1 MRFISPDPWGSTT
14 FVRVR
19 AASSHLLLTFV
30 LSLTTVVA
38 ASSPLTRAA
47 APVLPSRPNIV
58 FILTDDQRWDE
69 LQYMPNVQELLQ
81 KRGVTFTNGFVSNPL
96 CCPARATILTGRYSG
111 HNGVWSNLTDNYG
124 GWETFHNDG
133 AESHTIATVL
143 HGAGYY
149 TGLVGKYMNGYRGH
163 GDWVPPGWDTWNAF
177 TVTKY
182 YGPTESIQG
191 TEVTYPAD
199 QYQTDIIGQQAVD
212 FIHGAPSGQPL
223 FLYWAPHAPHTPSTP
238 LASDKGSLASSIYP
252 WRPPSYN
259 ESDVS
264 DKPWYVQQIDQ
275 WSPDKQ
281 AYWDQVREDMYES
294 LIDVD
299 RWVGN
304 IIDALQQE
312 GRLRN
317 TLLVFTSDN
326 GFLLG
331 EHRRAGKITPYEE
344 SIRVPWIVRWDAVN
358 FPERGRTDS
367 HLMLNTD
374 FATTFAHVAGTSM
387 GTTDGL
393 NFANLAANPSRS
405 WRRYFLIEHGGE
417 TVNSGA
423 AAGLTYCGVRSKYY
437 SYAQYWNGYKE
448 LYDLSR
454 DPYQLTNVA
463 SFGYN
468 QNVLDSILLDANR
481 RIAHSLCDPVP
492 PGFTWSH

>member
-437 SYAQYWNGYKE
+437 SYAQYWNGYEE

-468 QNVLDSILLDANR
+468 QNVLDSIAY
-481 RIAHSLCDPVP
+481 S
-492 PGFTWSH
+492 G